1 MFLRKLLDACIPK
14 GFLWKLTLVNS
25 VVIALSMGL
34 TGWAIYE
41 TACQLVGEMGST
53 SSKGHLHFN
62 ATLFQYFILFTLLGI
77 LISSAM
83 HFYLTKKI
91 IAPVR
96 ELIQST
102 KILKTGVYPEPL
114 TPQGSG
120 EIAEPVLQYNEL
132 IKRLKNKD
140 EERQKLLEDISHELR
155 TPTSNIKGY
164 LYALKEGD
172 ITGDRELFQSLHDQA
187 EQLTGLIEQI
197 DYVQTWAVKEVSY
210 DDREWID
217 SRSLVED
224 CLRLFAW
231 RLQEEKVPVDLR
243 VEEVPLYVHINGLH
257 QVLSNIIDNALRYRV
272 GSEGIKITG
281 KKEAARYIFS
291 IQGEGEPIPAEEQA
305 RVFDRFYRVEQSR
318 NRDTGGSG
326 LGLAIAKEIV
336 FAHQGELSLQSDGH
350 LHNFLITLPLE
361 TKSE

>member
-1 MFLRKLLDACIPK
+1 
-14 GFLWKLTLVNS
+14 
-25 VVIALSMGL
+25 MGL

-120 EIAEPVLQYNEL
+120 EISELVLQYNEL

-217 SRSLVED
+217 SRGLVED

-243 VEEVPLYVHINGLH
+243 VEEVPLYVHINSLQ

-281 KKEAARYIFS
+281 KKEATWYIFS
-291 IQGEGEPIPAEEQA
+291 IQGEGEPIPPEEQA

-336 FAHQGELSLQSDGH
+336 SAHQGELSLQSDGH